1 MPPGGRPK
9 SETGRGYPSS
19 TLLSLNTQY
28 LSPGGER
35 ERRGPELGPPRGA
48 EAPVLPLP
56 VSHPMPLP
64 RPHCTPGPHAY
75 LLSTYSVP
83 GTGLAHLPA
92 A

>member
-48 EAPVLPLP
+48 EAPALPLP
-56 VSHPMPLP
+56 VSHPRAIAPAPP
-64 RPHCTPGPHAY
+64 RP
-75 LLSTYSVP
+75 
-83 GTGLAHLPA
+83 GLTRIY
-92 A
+92 